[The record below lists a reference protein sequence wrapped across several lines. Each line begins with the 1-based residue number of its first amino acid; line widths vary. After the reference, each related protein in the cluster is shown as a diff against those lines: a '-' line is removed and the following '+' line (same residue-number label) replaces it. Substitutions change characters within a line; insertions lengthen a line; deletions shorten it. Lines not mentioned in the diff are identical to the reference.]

1 MIISVSRRTDIP
13 AYYSPWFWNRLRD
26 GYVLVRQPV
35 NERRV
40 SRIVLHP
47 DVVDGF
53 VFWTKNPAPML
64 ARLGELEEY
73 AYYFQYTLT
82 AYGSDVEPGIPSKRE
97 CLIPA
102 FQELSRSIGPERVI
116 WRYDPVFL
124 SSKYTEAYHV
134 RYFAELAAQLAPYT
148 RRCVISF
155 LDYYPQISRPMAALG
170 LKPFPAAQK
179 RRLACALAAICRAH
193 GLQMETCAEELD
205 LAEYGI
211 SHGRCIDKTL
221 FEQLLKQPLLVK
233 RDANQRPACGCAESI
248 DIGAYRTCRGGC
260 RYCYAGGANREGGR
274 IHDPA
279 SPLLGGYVRPEDEVY
294 DRHITSC
301 RSPQMVLEF

>member
-13 AYYSPWFWNRLRD
+13 AYYSSWFWNRLRD

-64 ARLGELEEY
+64 AKLGELEEF

-82 AYGSDVEPGIPSKRE
+82 AYGRDVEPGIPSKRE

-102 FQELSRSIGPERVI
+102 FQELSRRIGPERVI

-124 SSKYTEAYHV
+124 SSKYTDEYHV
-134 RYFAELAAQLAPYT
+134 RYFA
-148 RRCVISF
+148 
-155 LDYYPQISRPMAALG
+155 
-170 LKPFPAAQK
+170 
-179 RRLACALAAICRAH
+179 
-193 GLQMETCAEELD
+193 
-205 LAEYGI
+205 
-211 SHGRCIDKTL
+211 
-221 FEQLLKQPLLVK
+221 
-233 RDANQRPACGCAESI
+233 
-248 DIGAYRTCRGGC
+248 
-260 RYCYAGGANREGGR
+260 
-274 IHDPA
+274 
-279 SPLLGGYVRPEDEVY
+279 
-294 DRHITSC
+294 
-301 RSPQMVLEF
+301 

>member
-1 MIISVSRRTDIP
+1 MIISASRRTDIP
-13 AYYSPWFWNRLRD
+13 ARYADWFMRR
-26 GYVLVRQPV
+26 VREGFAVARNPMNPKQQ
-35 NERRV
+35 RRV
-40 SRIVLHP
+40 SLRP
-47 DVVDGF
+47 EDVEAI

-102 FQELSRSIGPERVI
+102 FQELSRRIGPERVI

-260 RYCYAGGANREGGR
+260 RYCYAGGANREVSR

>member
-1 MIISVSRRTDIP
+1 M
-13 AYYSPWFWNRLRD
+13 
-26 GYVLVRQPV
+26 
-35 NERRV
+35 
-40 SRIVLHP
+40 
-47 DVVDGF
+47 
-53 VFWTKNPAPML
+53 
-64 ARLGELEEY
+64 
-73 AYYFQYTLT
+73 
-82 AYGSDVEPGIPSKRE
+82 EPGIPSKRE

-102 FQELSRSIGPERVI
+102 FQELSRRIGPERVI

-260 RYCYAGGANREGGR
+260 RYCYAGGANREVSR

>member
-82 AYGSDVEPGIPSKRE
+82 AYGSNVEPGIPSKRE

-102 FQELSRSIGPERVI
+102 FQELSRRIGPERVI
-116 WRYDPVFL
+116 WRYGTTL
-124 SSKYTEAYHV
+124 
-134 RYFAELAAQLAPYT
+134 YFSVLNI
-148 RRCVISF
+148 R
-155 LDYYPQISRPMAALG
+155 
-170 LKPFPAAQK
+170 K
-179 RRLACALAAICRAH
+179 RI
-193 GLQMETCAEELD
+193 M
-205 LAEYGI
+205 YGI
-211 SHGRCIDKTL
+211 LPSW
-221 FEQLLKQPLLVK
+221 
-233 RDANQRPACGCAESI
+233 QRSWRRI
-248 DIGAYRTCRGGC
+248 RGG
-260 RYCYAGGANREGGR
+260 
-274 IHDPA
+274 A
-279 SPLLGGYVRPEDEVY
+279 SLAFL
-294 DRHITSC
+294 ITIP
-301 RSPQMVLEF
+301 RSAVLWPPWV